1 LNASKSVKKEG
12 YFLYITCS
20 VFEKENEG
28 VVNFLKD
35 HTSLQLVTQ
44 QYFTGYDKRADT
56 LYAALF
62 TL

>member
-1 LNASKSVKKEG
+1 
-12 YFLYITCS
+12 
-20 VFEKENEG
+20 

-44 QYFTGYDKRADT
+44 HYFTGYDKRADT